1 MTWLAITISTYGMA
15 YEFLFLFLFFSCRPS
30 ERSPCQPRGEHI
42 HHGYWPTPESK
53 NTDSKETAQVNLIKL
68 LLDISQLSPSDNHP
82 NPNGGET
89 MKTSPPS
96 LRILDVG
103 CGLGGTSRYLASTLG
118 AAVTGITI
126 SGKQV
131 QMATRLSKKVAAAA
145 PTGNVADISS
155 AAADDDD
162 DNDNDDDGF
171 IPLAGGGKVRFLEL
185 DAEKMGEHF
194 SGSSQASG
202 SDGDD
207 SKKFDIVWITEALS
221 HFPDKGLFFRNAQS
235 LLRKGG
241 KLVLADWFKAE
252 GLEKELLEKDIKP
265 IEGL

>member
-1 MTWLAITISTYGMA
+1 M
-15 YEFLFLFLFFSCRPS
+15 
-30 ERSPCQPRGEHI
+30 
-42 HHGYWPTPESK
+42 
-53 NTDSKETAQVNLIKL
+53 IKL

-82 NPNGGET
+82 NGGET
-89 MKTSPPS
+89 TKTSPPN

-126 SGKQV
+126 SGKQM
-131 QMATRLSKKVAAAA
+131 QMATRLCKKLAVAT
-145 PTGNVADISS
+145 PTGN
-155 AAADDDD
+155 AADGSNDD
-162 DNDNDDDGF
+162 DNNDDDDDDGF

-185 DAEKMGEHF
+185 DAEKMGEYF
-194 SGSSQASG
+194 AGSSQASG
-202 SDGDD
+202 DDGDD

-252 GLEKELLEKDIKP
+252 GLEKELLERDIKP